1 MTRAVALNGAA
12 PRNLGVVRNA
22 QVNCVDDAVE
32 LILSVERAGDL
43 PRPVRVTLPKEVA
56 RDLALSLVR
65 SAAKLG
71 CLFYAVLVD
80 FGDVSTNLGR
90 IVSLALSTLG
100 A

>member
-12 PRNLGVVRNA
+12 SRNLGVARNA
-22 QVNCVDDAVE
+22 QANCVDDAVE
-32 LILSVERAGDL
+32 LILSVEPGGDV

-65 SAAKLG
+65 SAAKLV
-71 CLFYAVLVD
+71 CLFYAVFAD
-80 FGDVSTNLGR
+80 FGGAPTNFGR
-90 IVSLALSTLG
+90 IASLALSALG